1 MFYGNKYSAKD
12 GVETTQIELADKIL
26 DRDGP
31 SFVLP
36 LGWLVNWRMAERI
49 RNTLSHEMCHL
60 ATWIIDKTI
69 NEHHGPNFKK
79 W

>member
-1 MFYGNKYSAKD
+1 
-12 GVETTQIELADKIL
+12 
-26 DRDGP
+26 
-31 SFVLP
+31 
-36 LGWLVNWRMAERI
+36 MAERI

-60 ATWIIDKTI
+60 ATWIIDKEI